1 MEKSDIRM
9 CIVYSKLLKQ
19 NVAIW
24 RSNRSEV
31 GIFQGSTPTSKSSL
45 DYLVVVRG
53 MGSDESPS
61 NFI

>member
-9 CIVYSKLLKQ
+9 CILKTFEA

-24 RSNRSEV
+24 RTNRYDV
-31 GIFQGSTPTSKSSL
+31 GIFQGSTPTSKSTL